1 MPDHGAVLPLISG
14 FCHQDDRQGAGGRPT
29 HSERLEGQCVQAAVR
44 CSERP
49 HYLAGGYPSAIDAD
63 PKRRGDVF
71 LLYPAA
77 VDRGAGDGRR
87 KKDEMWIGRPLGGKS
102 KRIGRLPTAHYN
114 FWNGLIPRISQF
126 DFLDF
131 HRRRLPGNRE
141 FLGLCR
147 RRPEAEHE

>member
-1 MPDHGAVLPLISG
+1 LIDPCAFFQHDIRGTLDEQLHLREASKIESPRNRRERELDIKPAGDMPDHGAVLPLISG

-87 KKDEMWIGRPLGGKS
+87 KKDEM
-102 KRIGRLPTAHYN
+102 
-114 FWNGLIPRISQF
+114 
-126 DFLDF
+126 
-131 HRRRLPGNRE
+131 
-141 FLGLCR
+141 
-147 RRPEAEHE
+147 